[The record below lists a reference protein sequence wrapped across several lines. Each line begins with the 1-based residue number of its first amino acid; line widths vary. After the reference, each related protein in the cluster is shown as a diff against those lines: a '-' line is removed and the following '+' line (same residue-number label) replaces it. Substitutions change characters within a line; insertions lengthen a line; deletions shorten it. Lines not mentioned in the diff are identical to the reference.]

1 MRFPGFT
8 YFRHQ
13 NFEKLMQRFVAVD
26 YFNVEILNE
35 DEIMCNS
42 AREFIDGKNI
52 PIIENITAEIYS
64 RLKQGLFSSAC
75 SSEN

>member
-1 MRFPGFT
+1 
-8 YFRHQ
+8 
-13 NFEKLMQRFVAVD
+13 MQRFMVVD

-42 AREFIDGKNI
+42 AREFVDSKNI
-52 PIIENITAEIYS
+52 PIIENITAEINS
-64 RLKQGLFSSAC
+64 RLKQGLFNSTC